1 MDDGIKY
8 VCPEGYYNPLSTLL
22 FNPLSTEFRLLMDST
37 VIFSYQALMMYF
49 TVWYLMTILTYGTNV
64 PAGCFVSGILIG
76 CSFGRLWAM
85 FCTDYLEMQVHVPS
99 YALIGAVSILAGYA
113 RHTFSLAVIMME
125 STENINLFLPMIF
138 SMFISYSIAGIYN
151 RSIYLNSLRS
161 KNIPWLVESIPV

>member
-1 MDDGIKY
+1 M
-8 VCPEGYYNPLSTLL
+8 E
-22 FNPLSTEFRLLMDST
+22 
-37 VIFSYQALMMYF
+37 
-49 TVWYLMTILTYGTNV
+49 
-64 PAGCFVSGILIG
+64 
-76 CSFGRLWAM
+76 
-85 FCTDYLEMQVHVPS
+85 VHVPS